1 MNNFFEFTEEE
12 VWAIYKRF
20 ERYNKGCLREEYI
33 KRACQKLRV
42 AEARYRKLFSQ
53 YYDSYME
60 AKGND

>member
-20 ERYNKGCLREEYI
+20 ERYNKGCPKEKYI

-42 AEARYRKLFSQ
+42 TEGRYRKLFSQ

-60 AKGND
+60 AKEND